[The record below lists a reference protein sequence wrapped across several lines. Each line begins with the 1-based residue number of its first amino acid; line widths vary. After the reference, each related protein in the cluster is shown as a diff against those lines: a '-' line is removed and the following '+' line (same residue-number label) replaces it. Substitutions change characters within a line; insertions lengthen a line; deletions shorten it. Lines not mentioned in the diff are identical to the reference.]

1 MRDCLVDSFPLR
13 GINKREVARHT
24 MPAKKSAK
32 PSAKTEAQ
40 KAGLTD
46 QQWNLIDHYFTPEV
60 KFNKTEACRRAG
72 YANPDKQCGRLFGN
86 KKIVR
91 EIERRRRRL
100 AEHFKVGPQEV
111 LAELSKIGFLNV
123 HDFGEPNAQGYYH
136 IDLKSMTREQKAAI
150 AEIKPV
156 YEKGVQVGQ
165 MVKFHDKIA
174 ALDKLA
180 RNLGLFNDSLKL
192 EGDEDFAQMI
202 IAAKRRVKAEQE

>member
-1 MRDCLVDSFPLR
+1 M
-13 GINKREVARHT
+13 
-24 MPAKKSAK
+24 AKPGPKPKSAK
-32 PSAKTEAQ
+32 TAAQ

-46 QQWNLIDHYFTPEV
+46 QQWNLIDHYFDPDV

-72 YANPDKQCGRLFGN
+72 YANPDKQNGRLFGN

-111 LAELSKIGFLNV
+111 LAELTKIGFVNV
-123 HDFGEPNAQGYYH
+123 FDFGEPNDEGFY
-136 IDLKSMTREQKAAI
+136 IVDPTKLTRDQMAAV
-150 AEIKPV
+150 AEIKPILNQKTG
-156 YEKGVQVGQ
+156 EQIGQ
-165 MVKFHDKIA
+165 LVRFHDKIA

-192 EGDEDFAQMI
+192 EGSEDFAQMI
-202 IAAKRRVKAEQE
+202 IAAKQRVRAQRKEDDE